1 MFIIKNG
8 AVLLAAKRNKSDLK
22 NKTKKLFWKEFKE
35 NGGRSGKHEATLI
48 ISSFQLEPHSS
59 FIPHSGVEL
68 RKKIKGEELKV
79 FQNKV

>member
-35 NGGRSGKHEATLI
+35 NGG
-48 ISSFQLEPHSS
+48 
-59 FIPHSGVEL
+59 
-68 RKKIKGEELKV
+68 EEWKT
-79 FQNKV
+79 